1 MKFPYIILLTLAFPL
16 ISHAQLPE
24 AQVLDS
30 IESNNLTLQALRQD
44 ADALKAAANTSRK
57 MPDLEV
63 SLGYLWPGRKD
74 ISASQP
80 LDWAVISGL
89 NHRIVEAKGLLY
101 DNQYAISRQEI
112 LLDARLTIIEA
123 TYQTALTNLR
133 SKRAEALANIALFIQ
148 RRLDAGDARQMDA
161 NNAAMAHASALRQL
175 ALAQADLEGTLLHLN
190 ALNGDK
196 PISPQLSQFTP
207 IALPDNFDAWFFHLI
222 RISPQLKVSAAQASI
237 AMGEHREARAQSAPQ
252 LSIGFMGEFSDDEK
266 YKGVT
271 LGVTLPLWRSRQ
283 SRNATTLSAQ
293 AAVAHHTAAVVST
306 RAEAQAAW
314 NRAKQLAKVATDM
327 RQAIQSTSNADL
339 LAKALEAG
347 EISLTECLTAA
358 DIYFEAEEEALAA
371 ERDYQIA
378 AAQLTA
384 CEL

>member
-89 NHRIVEAKGLLY
+89 NRRIVEAKGLLY
-101 DNQYAISRQEI
+101 DNQYATSRQEI

-190 ALNGDK
+190 VLNGDK
-196 PISPQLSQFTP
+196 PISPQLSHFTP

-222 RISPQLKVSAAQASI
+222 RVSPQLKVSAAQASI

-252 LSIGFMGEFSDDEK
+252 ISIGFMGEFSDEEK

-283 SRNATTLSAQ
+283 SRNATALSAQ
-293 AAVAHHTAAVVST
+293 ATVAHHTAAVVST

-314 NRAKQLAKVATDM
+314 NRAKQLAKVAKDM